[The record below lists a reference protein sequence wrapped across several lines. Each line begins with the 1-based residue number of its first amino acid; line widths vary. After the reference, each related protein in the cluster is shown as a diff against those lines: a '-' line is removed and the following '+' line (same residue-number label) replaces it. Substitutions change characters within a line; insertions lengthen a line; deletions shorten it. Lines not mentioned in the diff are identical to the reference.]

1 MNTSVLKVALRTLVR
16 DKTYALINVAGLALA
31 VACCLIL
38 GVYLRSELTY
48 DQSHVNHERIFRIAN
63 QFDFNG
69 KVDTFPATSVM
80 LGPMLKDDNADVQA
94 FVRVQGG
101 GGGGGQRFIK
111 HGNDGYYWDS
121 VATVDPNIFEVF
133 THKIL
138 YGDPKTALVDPTS
151 VAVSHKFAQ
160 KYFGERNPLGETIN
174 IENGSEFKI
183 TLVFDDLPEN
193 TTLKYD
199 VLFSM
204 TQPQFTTPDDI
215 TQRERRL
222 YNIGLFTY
230 LLMPE
235 GYDARKFADV
245 SKEFFDRHMAE
256 MGKQLS
262 GKWQAWLQPLDRIH
276 LYSDLPND
284 ISTGNRYYIYGF
296 IAVAVF
302 TLLVACI
309 NYMNLATARAAK
321 RAKEVGMRKIMG
333 STRTALVAQFLTES
347 VLLAVIA
354 VTLGVALVEAAVAF
368 TPIDQLFGKQISL
381 AGLGSPTA
389 VVAWIVGLALAIGL
403 VAGLYPAFYLSSI
416 VPVSALVSGTKGGSR
431 NSGLREAL
439 VLLQFTISIAVI
451 ACTLLM
457 MRQMGY
463 VASMSLGFEKE
474 NRVIVT
480 MRGLDLIE
488 RREAIRTELL
498 TNPNVLAVTWSAS
511 MMGGGFPINV
521 INLENNEGVLGST
534 SVIHMGVG
542 PDFLNVMGM
551 ELLEGRAPGEQDLGQ
566 GPGPGFSAIVVNE
579 TLVKH
584 QHWDTAIGKR
594 FEIGPQKGTVV
605 GVVKDFNFTSVH
617 NEVTP
622 FALYRIN
629 ETFPNM
635 PPQQRPFNTRTLAVK
650 ISGKDVP
657 GTIAHIRSTFANF
670 DKEHP
675 FEFKFLDD
683 SLDQLYLSDTR
694 LTRLIAIFSGFCIF
708 IACLGLFGLASF
720 TTAQRT
726 REIGVRKVLGAR
738 TSQIVTLLAQ
748 RTVVLV
754 LIAAPLASAL
764 AFFAMTKWL
773 GGFAY
778 RTSMSP
784 LPFVGAAMAGLAIAY
799 ATVALQSLKA
809 GRAHPVKALRYE

>member
-1 MNTSVLKVALRTLVR
+1 MNTSVLKVALRTLAR
-16 DKTYALINVAGLALA
+16 DKAYALINVAGLALA

-38 GVYLRSELTY
+38 GVYLRSELTF
-48 DQSHVNHERIFRIAN
+48 DQSHVNHKRIYRVAN
-63 QFDFNG
+63 EFDFNG
-69 KVDTFPATSVM
+69 KVDTFAATSVM

-94 FVRVQGG
+94 FVRFQGG
-101 GGGGGQRFIK
+101 GGGAQRFIK
-111 HGNDGYYWDS
+111 HGNDGYYWDD
-121 VATVDPNIFEVF
+121 VATTDPNVFEVF

-138 YGDPKTALVDPTS
+138 YGDPKTALAEPTS
-151 VAVSHKFAQ
+151 VAVSRKFAQ
-160 KYFGERNPLGETIN
+160 KYFGDRNPLGETIN

-222 YNIGLFTY
+222 FNIGMFTY
-230 LLMPE
+230 LVMPE
-235 GYDARKFADV
+235 GYEAQKFAAV

-262 GKWQAWLQPLDRIH
+262 GKWHAWLQPLDRIH

-284 ISTGNRYYIYGF
+284 VSTGNRYYIYGF

-309 NYMNLATARAAK
+309 NYMNLATARATK

-333 STRTALVAQFLTES
+333 STRTALVAQFLAES
-347 VLLAVIA
+347 VLLASIA
-354 VTLGVALVEAAVAF
+354 VVLGVLLVEAAVVF
-368 TPIDQLFGKQISL
+368 TPIDTLFGKNISL
-381 AGLGSPTA
+381 SGLGSPAMVTL
-389 VVAWIVGLALAIGL
+389 WIVGLALAIGL
-403 VAGLYPAFYLSSI
+403 GAGVYPAFYLSS
-416 VPVSALVSGTKGGSR
+416 VMPVSALVSGKKGGSR
-431 NSGLREAL
+431 HGGLREGL
-439 VLLQFTISIAVI
+439 VLLQLTISIAVI

-457 MRQMGY
+457 ARQMSY

-480 MRGLDLIE
+480 MRGADVVE
-488 RREAIRTELL
+488 RSEAIRTELL
-498 TNPNVLAVTWSAS
+498 KDPNVLGVSWSAS
-511 MMGGGFPINV
+511 IMGGGFPINV
-521 INLENNEGVLGST
+521 IAFENNDGILQST
-534 SVIHMGVG
+534 SLIHMGVG
-542 PDFLNVMGM
+542 PEFFDVMGM
-551 ELLEGRAPGEQDLGQ
+551 KVLAGRAPNEQDLG
-566 GPGPGFSAIVVNE
+566 PAISAIVVNE
-579 TLVKH
+579 AAVKMLR
-584 QHWDTAIGKR
+584 WKDPIGKR

-605 GVVKDFNFTSVH
+605 GVVKNFNFRSVH
-617 NEVTP
+617 DEIAP
-622 FALYRIN
+622 FAVYRIN
-629 ETFPNM
+629 ENFAQV
-635 PPQQRPFNTRTLAVK
+635 PPPQRPFMNRILAVK
-650 ISGKDVP
+650 ISGKNVG
-657 GTIAHIRSTFANF
+657 GTIDHIRDTMRQF

-683 SLDQLYLSDTR
+683 SLNQLYLSDTR
-694 LTRLIAIFSGFCIF
+694 LTRLISIFAGLCIF

-748 RTVVLV
+748 RTIVLV
-754 LIAAPLASAL
+754 LIASPLASAV
-764 AFFAMTKWL
+764 AYFAMSKWL

-778 RTSMSP
+778 RSAMSP
-784 LPFVGAAMAGLAIAY
+784 LPFIAAAAAGVAIAY

-809 GRAHPVKALRYE
+809 GRAHPVHALRYE